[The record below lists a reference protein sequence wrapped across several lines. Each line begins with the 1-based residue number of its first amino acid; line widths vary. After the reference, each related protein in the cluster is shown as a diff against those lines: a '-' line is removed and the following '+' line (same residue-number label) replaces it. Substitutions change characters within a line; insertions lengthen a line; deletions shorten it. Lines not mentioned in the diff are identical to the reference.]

1 MSRWFP
7 PLRSADAAAGL
18 SEDLASFSF
27 TGTFVSSAKG
37 SPFKRKRIIARTMPE
52 ILEQASREKRL
63 AALASVGSAIVLVSL
78 KVFLAVLTG
87 SLGILSEALHS
98 ILDLAAA
105 VITYLS
111 VRVADKPA
119 DAQHLYGHG
128 KVENFSAFVETG
140 LLLLTALYIVWEAIH
155 RLLFHGVHIRP
166 SLMAIGILA
175 LGMGVDYFRA
185 RALNRVARKYPSE
198 ALEADAL
205 HFSTD
210 VWSTFVVILGITG
223 AWIGMRFGIAWLGT
237 LDAVAA
243 LGVAGVIVWIG
254 TRLGRRT
261 VDALLD
267 VAPSGLRERISTE
280 VDETEGVLRTERVRV
295 RRAGQRYFVDVTI
308 SVPRTAS
315 LEQAHA
321 ASEAVERRIGRI
333 VPADVVVHVEPR
345 ARSNEDLF
353 EKIRAIAQRRG
364 LAVHELSAHQF
375 DGRLFIELHLEVD
388 EGSSLR
394 EAHRRATELEEE
406 IRMATDPGARVNI
419 HIEPLGAKIGG
430 AEEMKE
436 LSRSVQEFLNSL
448 QSEYHE
454 LVDCHEV
461 HVRSVDHKI
470 LVSCHCAM
478 DGGLPITEVHDITA
492 ALEDRV
498 KERFPQI
505 FRLTIHPEP
514 VEES

>member
-1 MSRWFP
+1 MRGQNSTTAYNP
-7 PLRSADAAAGL
+7 PMASDA
-18 SEDLASFSF
+18 
-27 TGTFVSSAKG
+27 
-37 SPFKRKRIIARTMPE
+37 
-52 ILEQASREKRL
+52 LERASREKTL
-63 AALASVGSAIVLVSL
+63 AALASVGSAILLVSL
-78 KVFLAVLTG
+78 KIFIAVRTG
-87 SLGILSEALHS
+87 SLGILSETLHS
-98 ILDLAAA
+98 ILDLVAA

-119 DAQHLYGHG
+119 DADHLYGHG
-128 KVENFSAFVETG
+128 KVESFSAFVETG
-140 LLLLTALYIVWEAIH
+140 LLLLTAVYIIWEAFQ
-155 RLLFHGVHIRP
+155 RLVYHTAHMRP
-166 SLMAIGILA
+166 SLQAILILA
-175 LGMGVDYFRA
+175 ACMGIDFVRA
-185 RALNRVARKYPSE
+185 RGLNRVAAKYPSE

-223 AWIGMRFGIAWLGT
+223 AWLGARYGIAWLDM

-243 LGVAGVIVWIG
+243 LGVA
-254 TRLGRRT
+254 
-261 VDALLD
+261 
-267 VAPSGLRERISTE
+267 PHGLRERIETA
-280 VDETEGVLRTERVRV
+280 VDQTEGVLQSERVRV

-321 ASEAVERRIGRI
+321 ASNAVETRIAQI

-345 ARSNEDLF
+345 AKTDENLF
-353 EKIRAIAQRRG
+353 ETIRAIAQRRG

-375 DGRLFIELHLEVD
+375 DHRLFIELHLEVD

-394 EAHRRATELEEE
+394 EAHRRASELEEDILKE
-406 IRMATDPGARVNI
+406 TDPRALVNI
-419 HIEPLGAKIGG
+419 HIEPLGVKIGG
-430 AEEMKE
+430 GEEMKE
-436 LSRSVQEFLNSL
+436 LSRTVQEFLNSL

-454 LVDCHEV
+454 LTDCHEV

-478 DGGLPITEVHDITA
+478 DGSLPITEVHDITA